1 MRCTPPNQRN
11 RGFCQHK
18 RRKRKWKGSCF
29 ACGYGRFVHGGFAGQ
44 KLSQCEFRVCTCVRH
59 DAHTAVLLH
68 AVKLLQERRHE
79 FAGEIR
85 FFFQPGEE
93 IGQGARTFIGEGCLD
108 GADRIFGA
116 ICAAVWMSG
125 QSL

>member
-1 MRCTPPNQRN
+1 M
-11 RGFCQHK
+11 H
-18 RRKRKWKGSCF
+18 
-29 ACGYGRFVHGGFAGQ
+29 ACG
-44 KLSQCEFRVCTCVRH
+44 H
-59 DAHTAVLLH
+59 DAHAACLLG
-68 AVKLLQERRHE
+68 AARLLAQRKET
-79 FAGEIR
+79 FGGEVR